1 MTQYIVTGA
10 SGFVG
15 KNLVLELAKKEKNF
29 IYAVVRNEDSDISMI
44 RTLKN
49 VRILFCTLNNIKTL
63 YDILKKENIRSFFIL
78 HGKALLV

>member
-29 IYAVVRNEDSDISMI
+29 IYAVVRNEDSDTKREVNEAVDKIME
-44 RTLKN
+44 
-49 VRILFCTLNNIKTL
+49 TLNYTN
-63 YDILKKENIRSFFIL
+63 
-78 HGKALLV
+78 LVPDEYE